1 MNGPMKKIPKILV
14 LVEASREFSR
24 GILSGLALYSKI
36 RGPWMFVTRPPFYVQ
51 DTMDSTVISWIDTLA
66 IDGIILQARFISDRI
81 RRSGI
86 PLIALD
92 ANTNLQE
99 IPRILCNNQRIGQM
113 AAEHLLECAFPHFA
127 FCGFDHFI
135 WSQKRC
141 GSFRKTV
148 EDAGFPCYIY
158 RQSPKTLLQSWTH
171 EYFSIM
177 DWLAALPKPVGLMAC
192 NDDRGQQILEAC
204 KIAGYSV
211 PEEIAVV
218 GADNDQLECV
228 LTAPP
233 LSSVSL
239 NLEKAGY
246 QAAETMDN
254 LLQGKKAGDIIVD
267 PIQVVRRQSTDIV
280 AVDDADVS
288 TALRF
293 IREHADEYIHVND
306 VTQILCVSRRT
317 LYAKFRKA
325 LGRSVHDEI
334 VRVRLARIRSL
345 LTDTQLSISRI
356 AKVMNFTGPDKLFRF
371 FVRETGKTPTEFRK
385 NTMAYKN

>member
-1 MNGPMKKIPKILV
+1 MDTQMKKIPRILV
-14 LVEASREFSR
+14 LIEASREFSR

-36 RGPWMFVTRPPFYVQ
+36 RGPWMFVTRPPFYVK
-51 DTMDSTVISWIDTLA
+51 DTIDSTVISWIDTLA
-66 IDGIILQARFISDRI
+66 IDGIILQARFITDQI
-81 RRSGI
+81 RQSGV

-92 ANTNLQE
+92 ANTNLKG
-99 IPRILCNNQRIGQM
+99 IPRILCNDQRIGQM
-113 AAEHLLECAFPHFA
+113 AAEHLLECGFSHFA
-127 FCGFDHFI
+127 FCGFDHLT
-135 WSQKRC
+135 WSQQRRD
-141 GSFRKTV
+141 SFRQTV
-148 EDAGFPCYIY
+148 EDAGYPCYIH
-158 RQSPKTLLQSWTH
+158 RQSQRDVLQSRTL
-171 EYFSIM
+171 EYFSII
-177 DWLAALPKPVGLMAC
+177 DWLAALPKPLGLMAC

-204 KIAGYSV
+204 KIAGYPV

-246 QAAETMDN
+246 QTAETMDN
-254 LLQGKKAGDIIVD
+254 LLQGRKTGDIIVD

-280 AVDDADVS
+280 AVGDADVS
-288 TALRF
+288 AALRF
-293 IREHADEYIHVND
+293 IREHADEYIQVND
-306 VTQILCVSRRT
+306 VIQILCVSRRT

-334 VRVRLARIRSL
+334 VRVRLARIKSL

-371 FVRETGKTPTEFRK
+371 FIRESGKTPTEFRK
-385 NTMAYKN
+385 DTVGYKT